1 MDSPSTPNSIQLSE
15 TEIQA
20 KLKSLLHKEGTWID
34 WGKTCQELQK
44 ASCNPAD
51 IFEASGFQAS
61 QQNIVIVAAQVY
73 ENIKKAGVPAE
84 VLTYYQGPKT
94 DVLYEF
100 RILNQEQRASAAGLA
115 FAKKV
120 DVDGAHEIAK
130 VIQDISRMSQLP
142 EGFTKHPGDMV
153 AYTCWKHARN
163 RKELQEKTRLIAK
176 ALKFA
181 HSDSAR
187 EAIEKLLSEFSV
199 VKTQTAPLL
208 PIYRLDTEEEIIRII
223 PLVGTYPLTVEEIK
237 AVNNVEIQ
245 EPFRSVTI
253 STQGTFVPIPGWQ
266 SVLGAID
273 PVAYICTSDRLP
285 KTLSGTIEK
294 VLVII
299 DRAKQEWNI
308 NGYFLV
314 ETEDDLKLQWSETQP
329 QEPIIGQLV
338 VVVRPKKIVDEGNI
352 TQPWQ
357 MDD

>member
-1 MDSPSTPNSIQLSE
+1 MDSPSTPNSIKLSE

-44 ASCNPAD
+44 AGCKPAD

-61 QQNIVIVAAQVY
+61 QQNIIIVASQVY
-73 ENIKKAGVPAE
+73 ESVEKAGSQTE

-115 FAKKV
+115 FEKKV

-142 EGFTKHPGDMV
+142 QGFTKHPGDMV

-163 RKELQEKTRLIAK
+163 RKDLQERARLIAK

-187 EAIEKLLSEFSV
+187 EAIEKLLSDFSV
-199 VKTQTAPLL
+199 VKTHSAPLL
-208 PIYRLDTEEEIIRII
+208 PIYRLDTDEEIIRII
-223 PLVGTYPLTVEEIK
+223 PLAGTYPLTSQEIK
-237 AVNNVEIQ
+237 AVDNVEIQ

-253 STQGTFVPIPGWQ
+253 TKQGTFVPIPGWQ
-266 SVLGAID
+266 SVLGATD

-285 KTLSGTIEK
+285 KTLSGKIEK
-294 VLVII
+294 VLIII
-299 DRAKQEWNI
+299 DRAKQTWDI

-314 ETEDDLKLQWSETQP
+314 EAEDSLTLQWSEVEP
-329 QEPIIGQLV
+329 KEPIIGQLV
-338 VVVRPKKIVDEGNI
+338 VVVRPKKIIDEGNI

>member
-20 KLKSLLHKEGTWID
+20 KLKSLLYKEGTWID

-44 ASCNPAD
+44 AGCNPTD
-51 IFEASGFQAS
+51 VFEASGFQAS
-61 QQNIVIVAAQVY
+61 QQNIIIVAAQVY
-73 ENIKKAGVPAE
+73 ESVKKAGVEAE

-100 RILNQEQRASAAGLA
+100 RILNQEQRASAAQLA

-130 VIQDISRMSQLP
+130 VIQDISRISQLP

-153 AYTCWKHARN
+153 AYTCWRHARK
-163 RKELQEKTRLIAK
+163 RKDLQDRSRLIAK

-187 EAIEKLLSEFSV
+187 EAIEKLLSDFSV
-199 VKTQTAPLL
+199 VKTHTAPLL

-223 PLVGTYPLTVEEIK
+223 PLAGTYPLTSQEIN
-237 AVNNVEIQ
+237 AVDNVEIN

-253 STQGTFVPIPGWQ
+253 TKQGTFVPIPGWQ
-266 SVLGAID
+266 AVLGATD
-273 PVAYICTSDRLP
+273 PVAYICMSDRLP
-285 KTLSGTIEK
+285 KILSGKIEK

-299 DRAKQEWNI
+299 DRAQQEWNL

-314 ETEDDLKLQWSETQP
+314 ETEDTLKLQWLEVEP
-329 QEPIIGQLV
+329 QESIVGQLV